1 MVVIRNGRFISRKK
15 TSSDEV
21 HQMRYKSN
29 GDNGYG
35 YELKYNRNR
44 IWPSFNVNCLEN
56 TLSFHWDTKDGLGG
70 IQGNKPIPDNSSSN
84 KIHEFDPNGGNGYM
98 NLIDRETSLWH
109 RPELQILVIGPNDAN
124 DIKIGSI
131 DSIKLPGNADSA
143 GTIEAS
149 TDFSNDDIDKVKKL
163 YKKEFKNYKVST
175 DNIVINKYRVK
186 PNQPDE
192 FYVYDEKTHDVKYTD
207 DYKYTPCYKST
218 EDFWTHFTV
227 NPNNSTNNRYGMIII
242 SKIYTKIGETI
253 NLLKLGNSIKLASWW
268 QKPNILYYCHAN
280 WVDVNGNA
288 ITNDNCEYNE
298 LNVGVYLHIELGI
311 SPDGGNTIF
320 WNDSHKNST
329 RYQAI
334 KNLSAS
340 VPDVLTTNAITVEIS
355 GTDRNRFLS
364 NYGVQIANG
373 KSADK
378 IIRILLYPKY
388 INNEDNNTNYPIEKY
403 YVGYTSD
410 DYNNSANPN
419 NKKHDSDI
427 VGINGKNWAQSGYMS
442 QSESNVDTPS
452 NAEFCDVST
461 TFRIKRM
468 RSTTPWNINLTV
480 KVNINKDTC
489 PGYMRQE
496 RYTTEKK
503 N

>member
-21 HQMRYKSN
+21 HQMRSS
-29 GDNGYG
+29 GSYG
-35 YELKYNRNR
+35 YELKYDKKR
-44 IWPSFNVNCLEN
+44 IWPSFNVNYLEN

-70 IQGNKPIPDNSSSN
+70 IQGNKPIPDNSSSD
-84 KIHEFDPNGGNGYM
+84 KIHEFDPNGGNGYV

-109 RPELQILVIGPNDAN
+109 RPELQILVIGPNDGN

-131 DSIKLPGNADSA
+131 DSIKLPGNIDSA

-149 TDFSNDDIDKVKKL
+149 TDFSDNDIDKVKKL
-163 YKKEFKNYKVST
+163 YAEEFKDVST
-175 DNIVINKYRVK
+175 DNIVINKYRIK

-192 FYVYDEKTHDVKYTD
+192 FYDGNGNYTD

-218 EDFWTHFTV
+218 EDFWTHFTI

-253 NLLKLGNSIKLASWW
+253 NLLELGNSVKLASWY

-280 WVDVNGNA
+280 WVDVDGNA

-298 LNVGVYLHIELGI
+298 LNAGVYLHIELGI

-329 RYQAI
+329 KYQAI

-373 KSADK
+373 NSADK
-378 IIRILLYPKY
+378 ILRILLYPKY
-388 INNEDNNTNYPIEKY
+388 VNNEDNNTNYEIEKY
-403 YVGYTSD
+403 YIGYTSD

-427 VGINGKNWAQSGYMS
+427 VGINGKNWAQSGYMA

-452 NAEFCDVST
+452 NTEFCDVST

-468 RSTTPWNINLTV
+468 RSTSPWNINLKV

-489 PGYMRQE
+489 PGYMTQE

>member
-21 HQMRYKSN
+21 HQMRSN
-29 GDNGYG
+29 GSYG
-35 YELKYNRNR
+35 YELKYDKKR
-44 IWPSFNVNCLEN
+44 IWPSFEVNCLEN

-70 IQGNKPIPDNSSSN
+70 IQGNKPIPDNSSSD

-131 DSIKLPGNADSA
+131 DSIKLPGNVDSE

-163 YKKEFKNYKVST
+163 YEKEFKNYKIST

-192 FYVYDEKTHDVKYTD
+192 FYDGNGNFIESIKP
-207 DYKYTPCYKST
+207 YTPHYKST

-280 WVDVNGNA
+280 WVDADGNA
-288 ITNDNCEYNE
+288 ITKDSCEYNE

-419 NKKHDSDI
+419 NKKNDSDI
-427 VGINGKNWAQSGYMS
+427 VGIDGKNWAQSGYMS
-442 QSESNVDTPS
+442 QSESNIDTPS

>member
-35 YELKYNRNR
+35 YELKYNKKR

-56 TLSFHWDTKDGLGG
+56 TLSFHWDTTDGLGG
-70 IQGNKPIPDNSSSN
+70 IQGNKPIPDNSSSD
-84 KIHEFDPNGGNGYM
+84 KIHEFDPNGGNGYV

-109 RPELQILVIGPNDAN
+109 RPELQILVIGPNDGN
-124 DIKIGSI
+124 DIQIGSI
-131 DSIKLPGNADSA
+131 ESIKLPGNVDSA
-143 GTIEAS
+143 GTIEVS
-149 TDFSNDDIDKVKKL
+149 TDFSDNDIDKVKKL
-163 YKKEFKNYKVST
+163 YAKEFENVSI
-175 DNIVINKYRVK
+175 DNIVINKYRIK

-192 FYVYDEKTHDVKYTD
+192 FYDGNGNYTD

-218 EDFWTHFTV
+218 EDFWTHFKV

-253 NLLKLGNSIKLASWW
+253 NLLELGNSVKLASWS

-280 WVDVNGNA
+280 WVNPNNVG
-288 ITNDNCEYNE
+288 ITNDSCEYNE

-320 WNDSHKNST
+320 WNDSHKDST
-329 RYQAI
+329 KYKAI

-340 VPDVLTTNAITVEIS
+340 VPDILTTNAITVEID
-355 GTDRNRFLS
+355 GTDKNRFLS
-364 NYGVQIANG
+364 NYGVQIYNG
-373 KSADK
+373 NSADK
-378 IIRILLYPKY
+378 IVRILLYPKY
-388 INNEDNNTNYPIEKY
+388 VNNEDNNTNYPIEKY
-403 YVGYTSD
+403 YIGYTSD
-410 DYNNSANPN
+410 DYNNSANLN

-427 VGINGKNWAQSGYMS
+427 VGINGENWAQSGYMS

-452 NAEFCDVST
+452 NIEFCDVST

-468 RSTTPWNINLTV
+468 RSTSPWNINLTV

-489 PGYMRQE
+489 PGYMTQE
-496 RYTTEKK
+496 RYTTEK

>member
-21 HQMRYKSN
+21 HQMRSS
-29 GDNGYG
+29 GSYG
-35 YELKYNRNR
+35 YELKYDKKR
-44 IWPSFNVNCLEN
+44 IWPSFNVNCIEN

-109 RPELQILVIGPNDAN
+109 RPELQILVIGPNDGN
-124 DIKIGSI
+124 DIEIGSI
-131 DSIKLPGNADSA
+131 DSIKLPGNVDSA
-143 GTIEAS
+143 GTIEES
-149 TDFSNDDIDKVKKL
+149 TDFSNDDVNKVKEL
-163 YKKEFKNYKVST
+163 YTEEFNVSA
-175 DNIVINKYRVK
+175 DDIVINKYRVK

-192 FYVYDEKTHDVKYTD
+192 FYDHDGNYTD

-227 NPNNSTNNRYGMIII
+227 NPNNSTSNRYGMIII
-242 SKIYTKIGETI
+242 SKIYTRIGETV
-253 NLLKLGNSIKLASWW
+253 NLLELGKFVKLASWY

-280 WVDVNGNA
+280 WVDADGNA
-288 ITNDNCEYNE
+288 ITNDSCEYNE
-298 LNVGVYLHIELGI
+298 LNAGVYLHIELGI

-355 GTDRNRFLS
+355 GTDRNRFLP
-364 NYGVQIANG
+364 NYGIQIANG
-373 KSADK
+373 KSPDK
-378 IIRILLYPKY
+378 ILRILLYPKY
-388 INNEDNNTNYPIEKY
+388 VNNEDNNTNYPIENY

-468 RSTTPWNINLTV
+468 RSTSPWNINLKV

-489 PGYMRQE
+489 PGYMTQE

>member
-1 MVVIRNGRFISRKK
+1 MVVIRNGKFISRKK

-29 GDNGYG
+29 GDDGYG
-35 YELKYNRNR
+35 YELKYNKKR

-70 IQGNKPIPDNSSSN
+70 IQGNKPIPDNSSSD
-84 KIHEFDPNGGNGYM
+84 KIHEFDPNGGNGYV

-109 RPELQILVIGPNDAN
+109 RPELQILVIGPNDGN
-124 DIKIGSI
+124 DIQIGSI
-131 DSIKLPGNADSA
+131 ESIKLPWNVDSA
-143 GTIEAS
+143 GTIESS
-149 TDFSNDDIDKVKKL
+149 TDFSNDDITKVKEL
-163 YKKEFKNYKVST
+163 YKKEFNIST
-175 DNIVINKYRVK
+175 DNIVINKYKIK
-186 PNQPDE
+186 PKQPDE
-192 FYVYDEKTHDVKYTD
+192 FYDGNGNYTN
-207 DYKYTPCYKST
+207 DYKYTPCYKSN
-218 EDFWTHFTV
+218 EDFWTHFKV

-253 NLLKLGNSIKLASWW
+253 NLLELGKSVKLASWY

-320 WNDSHKNST
+320 WNDSHKDST
-329 RYQAI
+329 KYQAI

-340 VPDVLTTNAITVEIS
+340 VPDVLTTNAITVEID
-355 GTDRNRFLS
+355 GTDKNRFLS

-373 KSADK
+373 NSADK
-378 IIRILLYPKY
+378 ILRILLYPKY
-388 INNEDNNTNYPIEKY
+388 VNNEDNNTNYGIEKY
-403 YVGYTSD
+403 YIGYTSD
-410 DYNNSANPN
+410 DYNNSTNPN

-427 VGINGKNWAQSGYMS
+427 VGINGENWAQSGYMS

-452 NAEFCDVST
+452 NTEFCDVST

-468 RSTTPWNINLTV
+468 RSTSPWNIKLKV

-489 PGYMRQE
+489 PGYMTQE
-496 RYTTEKK
+496 RYTTEK

>member
-21 HQMRYKSN
+21 HQMRSS
-29 GDNGYG
+29 GSYG
-35 YELKYNRNR
+35 YELKYDKKR
-44 IWPSFNVNCLEN
+44 IWPSFNVNCIEN

-109 RPELQILVIGPNDAN
+109 RPELQILVIGPNDGN
-124 DIKIGSI
+124 DIEIGSI
-131 DSIKLPGNADSA
+131 DSIKLPGNVDSA
-143 GTIEAS
+143 GTIEES
-149 TDFSNDDIDKVKKL
+149 TDFSNDDVNKVKEL
-163 YKKEFKNYKVST
+163 YTEEFNVSA
-175 DNIVINKYRVK
+175 DDIVINKYRVK

-192 FYVYDEKTHDVKYTD
+192 FYDHDGNYID

-242 SKIYTKIGETI
+242 SKIYTMIGETV
-253 NLLKLGNSIKLASWW
+253 NLLELGKFVKLASWY

-280 WVDVNGNA
+280 WVDADGNA
-288 ITNDNCEYNE
+288 ITSDSCEYNE
-298 LNVGVYLHIELGI
+298 LNAGVYLHIELGI

-340 VPDVLTTNAITVEIS
+340 VPDVLTTNAITVEID
-355 GTDRNRFLS
+355 GTDKDRFLS
-364 NYGVQIANG
+364 NYGVQVIDG
-373 KSADK
+373 KSPDK
-378 IIRILLYPKY
+378 ILRILLYPKY
-388 INNEDNNTNYPIEKY
+388 MNNEDNNGNYSKETY
-403 YVGYTSD
+403 YIGDTSD
-410 DYNNSANPN
+410 DYNNSANSS
-419 NKKHDSDI
+419 NKEHDSDI
-427 VGINGKNWAQSGYMS
+427 VGIDGKNWAQAGYMS
-442 QSESNVDTPS
+442 QSESNVDAPS
-452 NAEFCDVST
+452 DDPFNDVST
-461 TFRIKRM
+461 TFRIKKKV
-468 RSTTPWNINLTV
+468 STSPWEINLKV
-480 KVNINKDTC
+480 EVNINKETC
-489 PGYMRQE
+489 PGYMTQE
-496 RYTTEKK
+496 KYTTVE

>member
-21 HQMRYKSN
+21 HQMRSS
-29 GDNGYG
+29 GSYG
-35 YELKYNRNR
+35 YELKYDKKR
-44 IWPSFNVNCLEN
+44 IWPSFNVNCIEN
-56 TLSFHWDTKDGLGG
+56 TLSFHWDTKDSLGG
-70 IQGNKPIPDNSSSN
+70 IQGNKPIPDNSSSD

-109 RPELQILVIGPNDAN
+109 RPELQILVIGPNDGN
-124 DIKIGSI
+124 DIEIGSI
-131 DSIKLPGNADSA
+131 DSIKLPGNVDSA
-143 GTIEAS
+143 GTIEES
-149 TDFSNDDIDKVKKL
+149 TDFSNDDVNKVKEL
-163 YKKEFKNYKVST
+163 YTEEFNVSA
-175 DNIVINKYRVK
+175 DDIVINKYRVK

-192 FYVYDEKTHDVKYTD
+192 FYDHDGNYTD

-242 SKIYTKIGETI
+242 SKIYTMIGETV
-253 NLLKLGNSIKLASWW
+253 NLLELGKFVKLASWY

-280 WVDVNGNA
+280 WVDADGNA
-288 ITNDNCEYNE
+288 INNDNCEYNE
-298 LNVGVYLHIELGI
+298 LNVGIYLHIELGI

-340 VPDVLTTNAITVEIS
+340 VPDILTTNAITVEID
-355 GTDRNRFLS
+355 GTDKDRFLS
-364 NYGVQIANG
+364 NYGVQVIDG
-373 KSADK
+373 KSPDK

-388 INNEDNNTNYPIEKY
+388 VNNEDNNGNYSKETY
-403 YVGYTSD
+403 YIGDTSD
-410 DYNNSANPN
+410 DYNNSANSS
-419 NKKHDSDI
+419 NKEHDSDI
-427 VGINGKNWAQSGYMS
+427 VGIDGKNWAQAGYMA
-442 QSESNVDTPS
+442 QSENINTPS
-452 NAEFCDVST
+452 DDPFNDVST
-461 TFRIKRM
+461 TFRIKKKV
-468 RSTTPWNINLTV
+468 STSPWEINLKV
-480 KVNINKDTC
+480 EVNINKETC
-489 PGYMRQE
+489 PGYMTQE
-496 RYTTEKK
+496 KYTTVE

>member
-21 HQMRYKSN
+21 HQMRSS
-29 GDNGYG
+29 GSYG
-35 YELKYNRNR
+35 YELKYDKKR
-44 IWPSFNVNCLEN
+44 IWPSFNVNCIEN

-109 RPELQILVIGPNDAN
+109 RPELQILVIGPNDGN
-124 DIKIGSI
+124 DIEIGSI
-131 DSIKLPGNADSA
+131 DSIKLPGNVDSA
-143 GTIEAS
+143 GTIEES
-149 TDFSNDDIDKVKKL
+149 TDFSNDDVNKVKEL
-163 YKKEFKNYKVST
+163 YTEEFNVSA
-175 DNIVINKYRVK
+175 DDIVINKYRVK

-192 FYVYDEKTHDVKYTD
+192 FYDHDGNYTD

-227 NPNNSTNNRYGMIII
+227 NPNNSTSNRYGMIII
-242 SKIYTKIGETI
+242 SKIYTRIGETV
-253 NLLKLGNSIKLASWW
+253 NLLELGKFVKLASWY

-280 WVDVNGNA
+280 WVDADGNA
-288 ITNDNCEYNE
+288 ITNDSCEYNE
-298 LNVGVYLHIELGI
+298 LNAGVYLHIELGI

-340 VPDVLTTNAITVEIS
+340 VPDVLTTNAITVEID
-355 GTDRNRFLS
+355 GTDKDRFLS
-364 NYGVQIANG
+364 NYGVQVIDG
-373 KSADK
+373 KSPDK

-388 INNEDNNTNYPIEKY
+388 VNNEDNNGNYSKETY
-403 YVGYTSD
+403 YIGDTSD
-410 DYNNSANPN
+410 DYNNSANSS
-419 NKKHDSDI
+419 NKEHDSDI
-427 VGINGKNWAQSGYMS
+427 VGIDGKNWAQAGYMS
-442 QSESNVDTPS
+442 QSESNVDAPS
-452 NAEFCDVST
+452 DDPFNDVST
-461 TFRIKRM
+461 TFRIKKNV
-468 RSTTPWNINLTV
+468 STSPWEINLKV
-480 KVNINKDTC
+480 EVNINKETC
-489 PGYMRQE
+489 PGYMTQE
-496 RYTTEKK
+496 KYTTVE

>member
-21 HQMRYKSN
+21 HQMRSN
-29 GDNGYG
+29 GSYG
-35 YELKYNRNR
+35 YELKYDKKR

-109 RPELQILVIGPNDAN
+109 RPELQILVIGPNDGN
-124 DIKIGSI
+124 DIEIGSI
-131 DSIKLPGNADSA
+131 DSIKLPGNVDSA
-143 GTIEAS
+143 GTIEES
-149 TDFSNDDIDKVKKL
+149 TDFSNDDVNKVKEL
-163 YKKEFKNYKVST
+163 YTEEFNVSA
-175 DNIVINKYRVK
+175 DDIVINKYRVK

-192 FYVYDEKTHDVKYTD
+192 FYDHDGNYTD

-242 SKIYTKIGETI
+242 SKIYTKIGETV
-253 NLLKLGNSIKLASWW
+253 NLLELGKFVKLASWY

-280 WVDVNGNA
+280 WVDTDGNA

-340 VPDVLTTNAITVEIS
+340 VPDVLTTSAITLKIE
-355 GTDRNRFLS
+355 GTDSNRFLS
-364 NYGVQIANG
+364 NYGVQVIDG
-373 KSADK
+373 KSPDK

-388 INNEDNNTNYPIEKY
+388 VNNEDNNGNYSKETY
-403 YVGYTSD
+403 YIGDTSD
-410 DYNNSANPN
+410 DYNNSANSS
-419 NKKHDSDI
+419 NKEHDSDI
-427 VGINGKNWAQSGYMS
+427 VGIDGKNWAQAGYMA
-442 QSESNVDTPS
+442 QSENINTPS
-452 NAEFCDVST
+452 DDPFNDVST
-461 TFRIKRM
+461 TFRIKKKV
-468 RSTTPWNINLTV
+468 STSPWKINLKV
-480 KVNINKDTC
+480 EVNINKETC
-489 PGYMRQE
+489 PGYMTQE
-496 RYTTEKK
+496 KYTTVE

>member
-21 HQMRYKSN
+21 HQMRSS
-29 GDNGYG
+29 GSYG
-35 YELKYNRNR
+35 YELKYDKKR
-44 IWPSFNVNCLEN
+44 IWPSFNVNCIEN

-109 RPELQILVIGPNDAN
+109 RPELQILVIGPNDGN
-124 DIKIGSI
+124 DIEIGSI
-131 DSIKLPGNADSA
+131 DSIKLPGNVDSA
-143 GTIEAS
+143 GTIEES
-149 TDFSNDDIDKVKKL
+149 TDFSNDDVNKVKEL
-163 YKKEFKNYKVST
+163 YTEEFNVSA
-175 DNIVINKYRVK
+175 DDIVINKYRVK

-192 FYVYDEKTHDVKYTD
+192 FYDHDGNYTD

-242 SKIYTKIGETI
+242 SKIYTKIGETV
-253 NLLKLGNSIKLASWW
+253 NLLELGKFVKLASWY

-280 WVDVNGNA
+280 WVDADGNA
-288 ITNDNCEYNE
+288 ITNDSCEYNE
-298 LNVGVYLHIELGI
+298 LNAGVYLHIELGI

-340 VPDVLTTNAITVEIS
+340 VPDVLTTNAITVKID
-355 GTDRNRFLS
+355 GTDKDRFLS
-364 NYGVQIANG
+364 NYGVKVIDG
-373 KSADK
+373 KSPHK

-388 INNEDNNTNYPIEKY
+388 VNNEDNNGNYSKETY
-403 YVGYTSD
+403 YIGDTSD
-410 DYNNSANPN
+410 DYNNSANSS
-419 NKKHDSDI
+419 NKEHDSDI
-427 VGINGKNWAQSGYMS
+427 VGIDGKNWAQAGYMS
-442 QSESNVDTPS
+442 QSESNVDAPS
-452 NAEFCDVST
+452 DDPFNDVST
-461 TFRIKRM
+461 TFRIKKKV
-468 RSTTPWNINLTV
+468 STSPWEINLKV
-480 KVNINKDTC
+480 EVNINKETC
-489 PGYMRQE
+489 PGYMTQE
-496 RYTTEKK
+496 KYTTVE

>member
-21 HQMRYKSN
+21 HQMRSS
-29 GDNGYG
+29 GSYG
-35 YELKYNRNR
+35 YELKYDKKR
-44 IWPSFNVNCLEN
+44 IWPSFNVNCIEN

-109 RPELQILVIGPNDAN
+109 RPELQILVIGPNDGN
-124 DIKIGSI
+124 DIEIGSI
-131 DSIKLPGNADSA
+131 DSIKLPGNVDSA
-143 GTIEAS
+143 GTIEES
-149 TDFSNDDIDKVKKL
+149 TDFSNDDVNKVKEL
-163 YKKEFKNYKVST
+163 YAEEFNVSA
-175 DNIVINKYRVK
+175 DDIVINKYRVK

-192 FYVYDEKTHDVKYTD
+192 FYDHDGNYTD

-242 SKIYTKIGETI
+242 SKIYTIIGETV
-253 NLLKLGNSIKLASWW
+253 NLLELGKFVKLASWY

-280 WVDVNGNA
+280 WVDTDGNA
-288 ITNDNCEYNE
+288 ITSDSCEYNE
-298 LNVGVYLHIELGI
+298 LNAGVYIHIELGI

-340 VPDVLTTNAITVEIS
+340 VPDVLTTNAITVEID
-355 GTDRNRFLS
+355 GTDKDRFLS
-364 NYGVQIANG
+364 NYGVQVIDG
-373 KSADK
+373 KSPDK
-378 IIRILLYPKY
+378 ILRILLYPKY
-388 INNEDNNTNYPIEKY
+388 MNNEDNNGNYSKETY
-403 YVGYTSD
+403 YIGDTSD
-410 DYNNSANPN
+410 DYNNSANSS
-419 NKKHDSDI
+419 NKEHDSDI
-427 VGINGKNWAQSGYMS
+427 VGIDGKNWAQAGYMA
-442 QSESNVDTPS
+442 QSENINTPS
-452 NAEFCDVST
+452 DDPFNDVST
-461 TFRIKRM
+461 TFRIKKKV
-468 RSTTPWNINLTV
+468 STSPWEINIKV
-480 KVNINKDTC
+480 EVNINKETC
-489 PGYMRQE
+489 PGYMTQE
-496 RYTTEKK
+496 KYTTVE

>member
-21 HQMRYKSN
+21 HQMRSS
-29 GDNGYG
+29 GSYG
-35 YELKYNRNR
+35 YELKYDKKR
-44 IWPSFNVNCLEN
+44 IWPSFNVNCIEN

-109 RPELQILVIGPNDAN
+109 RPELQILVIGPNDGN
-124 DIKIGSI
+124 DIEIGSI
-131 DSIKLPGNADSA
+131 DSIKLPGNVDSA
-143 GTIEAS
+143 GTIEES
-149 TDFSNDDIDKVKKL
+149 TDFSNDDVNKVKEL
-163 YKKEFKNYKVST
+163 YAEEFNVSA
-175 DNIVINKYRVK
+175 DDIVINKYRVK

-192 FYVYDEKTHDVKYTD
+192 FYDHDGNYTD

-242 SKIYTKIGETI
+242 SKIYTKIGETV
-253 NLLKLGNSIKLASWW
+253 NLLELGKFVKLASWY

-280 WVDVNGNA
+280 WVDADGNA

-340 VPDVLTTNAITVEIS
+340 VPDVLTTNAITVEIE
-355 GTDRNRFLS
+355 GTDSNRFLS
-364 NYGVQIANG
+364 NYGVQVIDG
-373 KSADK
+373 KSPDK

-388 INNEDNNTNYPIEKY
+388 VNNEDNNGNYSKETY
-403 YVGYTSD
+403 YIGDTSD
-410 DYNNSANPN
+410 DYNNSANSS
-419 NKKHDSDI
+419 NKEHDSDI
-427 VGINGKNWAQSGYMS
+427 VGIDGKNWAQAGYMA
-442 QSESNVDTPS
+442 QSENINTPS
-452 NAEFCDVST
+452 DDPFNDVST
-461 TFRIKRM
+461 TFRIKKKV
-468 RSTTPWNINLTV
+468 STSPWEINLKV
-480 KVNINKDTC
+480 EVNINKETC
-489 PGYMRQE
+489 PGYMTQE
-496 RYTTEKK
+496 KYTTVE

>member
-21 HQMRYKSN
+21 HQMRSN

-70 IQGNKPIPDNSSSN
+70 IQGNKPIPDNSSSD

-163 YKKEFKNYKVST
+163 YEKEFKNYKVST
-175 DNIVINKYRVK
+175 DNIVINKYRVR

-192 FYVYDEKTHDVKYTD
+192 FYDGNGNYTD

-253 NLLKLGNSIKLASWW
+253 NLLELGNSIKLASWW

-388 INNEDNNTNYPIEKY
+388 INNEDNNTNYPIEEY

-442 QSESNVDTPS
+442 QSESNIDTPS

>member
-1 MVVIRNGRFISRKK
+1 MVVIRNGRFIYRKK

-21 HQMRYKSN
+21 HQMRSN
-29 GDNGYG
+29 GSYG

-70 IQGNKPIPDNSSSN
+70 IQGNKPIPDNSSSD
-84 KIHEFDPNGGNGYM
+84 KIHEFDPNGGNGYI

-109 RPELQILVIGPNDAN
+109 RPELQILVIGPNDGN

-131 DSIKLPGNADSA
+131 DSIKLPGNVYSA

-163 YKKEFKNYKVST
+163 YEKEFNVSA

-186 PNQPDE
+186 PIQPDE
-192 FYVYDEKTHDVKYTD
+192 VYDSNDN
-207 DYKYTPCYKST
+207 DYKYTPRYKST

-253 NLLKLGNSIKLASWW
+253 NLLELGNSIKLASWW

-329 RYQAI
+329 KYQAI

-340 VPDVLTTNAITVEIS
+340 VPDVLTTNAITVEIG

-364 NYGVQIANG
+364 NYGVQIANRN
-373 KSADK
+373 SADK
-378 IIRILLYPKY
+378 ILRILLYPKY
-388 INNEDNNTNYPIEKY
+388 VNNEDNNTNYPIENY

-452 NAEFCDVST
+452 NTEFHDVST

-468 RSTTPWNINLTV
+468 RSTSPWNINLKV

-489 PGYMRQE
+489 PGYMTQE
-496 RYTTEKK
+496 RYTTEK
-503 N
+503 

>member
-21 HQMRYKSN
+21 HQMRSN
-29 GDNGYG
+29 GSYG
-35 YELKYNRNR
+35 YELKYDKKR

-70 IQGNKPIPDNSSSN
+70 IQGNKPIPDNSSSD
-84 KIHEFDPNGGNGYM
+84 KIHEFDPNGGNGYI

-109 RPELQILVIGPNDAN
+109 RPELQILVIGPNDIN

-131 DSIKLPGNADSA
+131 DSIKLPGNVDSA

-149 TDFSNDDIDKVKKL
+149 TDFSNDDVNKVKEL
-163 YKKEFKNYKVST
+163 YTEEFNVSAN
-175 DNIVINKYRVK
+175 DIVINKYRVK

-192 FYVYDEKTHDVKYTD
+192 FYDHDGNYTD

-227 NPNNSTNNRYGMIII
+227 NPNNSTSNRYGMIII
-242 SKIYTKIGETI
+242 SKIYTKIGETV
-253 NLLKLGNSIKLASWW
+253 NLLELGKFVKLASWY

-280 WVDVNGNA
+280 WVDADGNA
-288 ITNDNCEYNE
+288 ITNDSCEYNE

-340 VPDVLTTNAITVEIS
+340 VPDVLTTNAITVEID
-355 GTDRNRFLS
+355 GTDKDRFLS
-364 NYGVQIANG
+364 NYGVQVIDE
-373 KSADK
+373 KSPDK

-388 INNEDNNTNYPIEKY
+388 VNNEDNNGNYSKETY
-403 YVGYTSD
+403 YIGDTSD
-410 DYNNSANPN
+410 DYNNSANSS
-419 NKKHDSDI
+419 NKEHDSDI
-427 VGINGKNWAQSGYMS
+427 VGIDGKNWAQAGYMS
-442 QSESNVDTPS
+442 QSESNVDAPS
-452 NAEFCDVST
+452 DDPFNDVST
-461 TFRIKRM
+461 TFRIKKKV
-468 RSTTPWNINLTV
+468 STSPWEINLKV
-480 KVNINKDTC
+480 EVNINKETC
-489 PGYMRQE
+489 PGYMTQE
-496 RYTTEKK
+496 KYTTVE

>member
-21 HQMRYKSN
+21 HQMRSS
-29 GDNGYG
+29 GSYG
-35 YELKYNRNR
+35 YELKYDKKR
-44 IWPSFNVNCLEN
+44 IWPSFNVNCIEN

-109 RPELQILVIGPNDAN
+109 RPELQILVIGPNDGN
-124 DIKIGSI
+124 DIEIGSI
-131 DSIKLPGNADSA
+131 DSIKLPGNVDSA
-143 GTIEAS
+143 GTIEES
-149 TDFSNDDIDKVKKL
+149 TDFSNDDVNKVKEL
-163 YKKEFKNYKVST
+163 YTEEFNVSA
-175 DNIVINKYRVK
+175 DDIVINKYRVK

-192 FYVYDEKTHDVKYTD
+192 FYDHDGNYTD

-227 NPNNSTNNRYGMIII
+227 NPNNSTSNRYGMIII
-242 SKIYTKIGETI
+242 SKIYTKIGETV
-253 NLLKLGNSIKLASWW
+253 NLLELGKFVKLASWY

-280 WVDVNGNA
+280 WVDADGNA
-288 ITNDNCEYNE
+288 ITNDSCEYNE
-298 LNVGVYLHIELGI
+298 LNAGVYLHIELGI

-340 VPDVLTTNAITVEIS
+340 VPDVLTTNAITVEID
-355 GTDRNRFLS
+355 GTDKDRFLS
-364 NYGVQIANG
+364 NYGVQVIDE
-373 KSADK
+373 KSPDK

-388 INNEDNNTNYPIEKY
+388 VNNEDNNGNYSKETY
-403 YVGYTSD
+403 YIGDTSD
-410 DYNNSANPN
+410 DYNNSANSS
-419 NKKHDSDI
+419 NKEHDSDI
-427 VGINGKNWAQSGYMS
+427 VGIDGKNWAQAGYMS
-442 QSESNVDTPS
+442 QSESNVDAPS
-452 NAEFCDVST
+452 DDPFNDVST
-461 TFRIKRM
+461 TFRIKKKV
-468 RSTTPWNINLTV
+468 STSPWEINLKV
-480 KVNINKDTC
+480 EVNINKETC
-489 PGYMRQE
+489 PGYMTQE
-496 RYTTEKK
+496 KYTTVE

>member
-15 TSSDEV
+15 TLSDEV
-21 HQMRYKSN
+21 HQMRSN

-56 TLSFHWDTKDGLGG
+56 TLSFHWDTTDGLGG
-70 IQGNKPIPDNSSSN
+70 IQGNKPIPDNSSSD
-84 KIHEFDPNGGNGYM
+84 KIHEFDPNGGNGYV

-109 RPELQILVIGPNDAN
+109 RPEFQILVIGPNDGN
-124 DIKIGSI
+124 DIQIGSI
-131 DSIKLPGNADSA
+131 ESIKLPGNVDSA
-143 GTIEAS
+143 GTIEVS
-149 TDFSNDDIDKVKKL
+149 TDFSDNDIDKVKKL
-163 YKKEFKNYKVST
+163 YAEEFENVST

-192 FYVYDEKTHDVKYTD
+192 FYDGNGNYTD

-253 NLLKLGNSIKLASWW
+253 NLLKLGNSVKLASWW

>member
-21 HQMRYKSN
+21 HQMRSS
-29 GDNGYG
+29 GSYG
-35 YELKYNRNR
+35 YELKYDKKR
-44 IWPSFNVNCLEN
+44 IWPSFNVNCIEN

-109 RPELQILVIGPNDAN
+109 RPELQILVIGPNDGN
-124 DIKIGSI
+124 DIEIGSI
-131 DSIKLPGNADSA
+131 DSIKLPGNVDSA
-143 GTIEAS
+143 GTIEES
-149 TDFSNDDIDKVKKL
+149 TDFSNDDVNKVKEL
-163 YKKEFKNYKVST
+163 YTEEFNVSA
-175 DNIVINKYRVK
+175 DDIVINKYRVK

-192 FYVYDEKTHDVKYTD
+192 FYDHDGNYTD

-227 NPNNSTNNRYGMIII
+227 NPNNSTSNRYGMIII
-242 SKIYTKIGETI
+242 SKIYTKIGETV
-253 NLLKLGNSIKLASWW
+253 NLLELGKFVKLASWF

-280 WVDVNGNA
+280 WVDADGNA
-288 ITNDNCEYNE
+288 ITNDSCEYNE
-298 LNVGVYLHIELGI
+298 LNAGVYLHIELGI

-340 VPDVLTTNAITVEIS
+340 VPDVLTTNAITVEID
-355 GTDRNRFLS
+355 GTDKDRFLS
-364 NYGVQIANG
+364 NYGVQVIDE
-373 KSADK
+373 KSPDK

-388 INNEDNNTNYPIEKY
+388 MNNEDNNGNYSKETY
-403 YVGYTSD
+403 YIGDTSD
-410 DYNNSANPN
+410 DYNNSANSS
-419 NKKHDSDI
+419 NKEHDSDI
-427 VGINGKNWAQSGYMS
+427 VGIDGKNWAQAGYMS
-442 QSESNVDTPS
+442 QSESNVDAPS
-452 NAEFCDVST
+452 DDPFNDVST
-461 TFRIKRM
+461 TFRIKKKV
-468 RSTTPWNINLTV
+468 STSPWEINLKV
-480 KVNINKDTC
+480 EVNINKETC
-489 PGYMRQE
+489 PGYMTQE
-496 RYTTEKK
+496 KYTTVE

>member
-21 HQMRYKSN
+21 HQMRSS
-29 GDNGYG
+29 GSYG
-35 YELKYNRNR
+35 YELKYDKKR
-44 IWPSFNVNCLEN
+44 IWPSFNVNCIEN

-109 RPELQILVIGPNDAN
+109 RPELQILVIGPNDGN
-124 DIKIGSI
+124 DIEIGSI
-131 DSIKLPGNADSA
+131 DSIKLPGNVDSA
-143 GTIEAS
+143 GTIEES
-149 TDFSNDDIDKVKKL
+149 TDFSNDDVNKVKEL
-163 YKKEFKNYKVST
+163 YTEEFNVSA
-175 DNIVINKYRVK
+175 DDIVINKYRVK

-192 FYVYDEKTHDVKYTD
+192 FYDHDGNYTD

-227 NPNNSTNNRYGMIII
+227 NPNNSTSNRYGMIII
-242 SKIYTKIGETI
+242 SKIYTRIGETV
-253 NLLKLGNSIKLASWW
+253 NLLELGKFVKLASWY

-280 WVDVNGNA
+280 WVDADGNA

-298 LNVGVYLHIELGI
+298 LNAGVYLHIELGI

-340 VPDVLTTNAITVEIS
+340 VPDVLTTNAITVEID
-355 GTDRNRFLS
+355 GTDKDRFLS
-364 NYGVQIANG
+364 NYGVQVIDE
-373 KSADK
+373 KSPDK

-388 INNEDNNTNYPIEKY
+388 MNNEDNNGNYSKETY
-403 YVGYTSD
+403 YIGDTSD
-410 DYNNSANPN
+410 DYNNSANSS
-419 NKKHDSDI
+419 NKEHDSDI
-427 VGINGKNWAQSGYMS
+427 VGIDGKNWAQAGYMS
-442 QSESNVDTPS
+442 QSESNVDAPS
-452 NAEFCDVST
+452 DDPFNDVST
-461 TFRIKRM
+461 TFRIKKKV
-468 RSTTPWNINLTV
+468 STSPWEINLKV
-480 KVNINKDTC
+480 EVNINKETC
-489 PGYMRQE
+489 PGYMTQE
-496 RYTTEKK
+496 KYTTVE

>member
-70 IQGNKPIPDNSSSN
+70 IQGNKPIPDNSSSD

-163 YKKEFKNYKVST
+163 YEKEFKNYKVST

-192 FYVYDEKTHDVKYTD
+192 FYEYDEKYHKVKYTD

-373 KSADK
+373 NSADK

>member
-35 YELKYNRNR
+35 YELKYNRKR

-70 IQGNKPIPDNSSSN
+70 IQGNKPIPDNSSSD

-163 YKKEFKNYKVST
+163 YEKEFKNYKVST
-175 DNIVINKYRVK
+175 DNIVINKYRII
-186 PNQPDE
+186 PIQPDE
-192 FYVYDEKTHDVKYTD
+192 FYDGNGNYTD

-218 EDFWTHFTV
+218 EDFWAHFTV

-253 NLLKLGNSIKLASWW
+253 NLLELGNSIKLASWW

-355 GTDRNRFLS
+355 GKDRNRFLS

-452 NAEFCDVST
+452 NTEFCDVST

>member
-21 HQMRYKSN
+21 HQMRSS
-29 GDNGYG
+29 GSYG
-35 YELKYNRNR
+35 YELKYDKKR
-44 IWPSFNVNCLEN
+44 IWPSFNVNCIEN

-109 RPELQILVIGPNDAN
+109 RPELQILVIGPNDGN
-124 DIKIGSI
+124 DIEIGSI
-131 DSIKLPGNADSA
+131 DSIKLPGNVDSA
-143 GTIEAS
+143 GTIEES
-149 TDFSNDDIDKVKKL
+149 TDFSNDDVNKVKEL
-163 YKKEFKNYKVST
+163 YAEEFNVSA
-175 DNIVINKYRVK
+175 DDIVINKYRVK

-192 FYVYDEKTHDVKYTD
+192 FYDHDGNYTD

-227 NPNNSTNNRYGMIII
+227 NPNNSTSNRYGMIII
-242 SKIYTKIGETI
+242 SKIYTKIGETV
-253 NLLKLGNSIKLASWW
+253 NLLELGKFVKLASWY

-280 WVDVNGNA
+280 WVDADGNA
-288 ITNDNCEYNE
+288 ITNDSCEYNE
-298 LNVGVYLHIELGI
+298 LNAGVYLHIELGI

-340 VPDVLTTNAITVEIS
+340 VPDVLTTNAITVEID
-355 GTDRNRFLS
+355 GTDKDRFLS
-364 NYGVQIANG
+364 NYGVQVIDE
-373 KSADK
+373 KSPDK

-388 INNEDNNTNYPIEKY
+388 VNNEDNNGNYSKETY
-403 YVGYTSD
+403 YIGDTSD
-410 DYNNSANPN
+410 DYNNSANSS
-419 NKKHDSDI
+419 NKEHDSDI
-427 VGINGKNWAQSGYMS
+427 VGIDGKNWAQAGYMS
-442 QSESNVDTPS
+442 QSESNVDAPS
-452 NAEFCDVST
+452 DDPFNDVST
-461 TFRIKRM
+461 TFRIKKKV
-468 RSTTPWNINLTV
+468 STSPWEINLKV
-480 KVNINKDTC
+480 EVNINKETC
-489 PGYMRQE
+489 PGYMTQE
-496 RYTTEKK
+496 KYTTVE

>member
-21 HQMRYKSN
+21 HQMRSS
-29 GDNGYG
+29 GSYG
-35 YELKYNRNR
+35 YELKYDKKR
-44 IWPSFNVNCLEN
+44 IWPSFNVNCIEN

-70 IQGNKPIPDNSSSN
+70 IQGNKPIPDNSSSD
-84 KIHEFDPNGGNGYM
+84 KIHEFDPNGGNGYI

-109 RPELQILVIGPNDAN
+109 RPELQILVIGPNDGN
-124 DIKIGSI
+124 DIEIGSI
-131 DSIKLPGNADSA
+131 DSIKLPGNVDSA
-143 GTIEAS
+143 GTIEES
-149 TDFSNDDIDKVKKL
+149 TDFSNDDVNKVKEL
-163 YKKEFKNYKVST
+163 YTEEFNVSA
-175 DNIVINKYRVK
+175 DDIVINKYRVK

-192 FYVYDEKTHDVKYTD
+192 FYDHDGNYTD

-242 SKIYTKIGETI
+242 SKIYTMIGETV
-253 NLLKLGNSIKLASWW
+253 NLLELGKFVKLASWY

-280 WVDVNGNA
+280 WVDADGNA
-288 ITNDNCEYNE
+288 INNDNCEYNE

-340 VPDVLTTNAITVEIS
+340 VPDILTTNAITVEID
-355 GTDRNRFLS
+355 GTDKDRFLS
-364 NYGVQIANG
+364 NYGVQVIDG
-373 KSADK
+373 KSPDK

-388 INNEDNNTNYPIEKY
+388 VNNEDNNGNYSKETY
-403 YVGYTSD
+403 YIGDTSD
-410 DYNNSANPN
+410 DYNNSANSS
-419 NKKHDSDI
+419 NKEHDSDI
-427 VGINGKNWAQSGYMS
+427 VGIDGKNWAQAGYMA
-442 QSESNVDTPS
+442 QSENINTPS
-452 NAEFCDVST
+452 DDPFNDVST
-461 TFRIKRM
+461 TFRIKKKV
-468 RSTTPWNINLTV
+468 STSPWEINLKV
-480 KVNINKDTC
+480 EVNINKETC
-489 PGYMRQE
+489 PGYMTQE
-496 RYTTEKK
+496 KYTTVE

>member
-21 HQMRYKSN
+21 HQMRSN

-70 IQGNKPIPDNSSSN
+70 IQGNKLIPDNSSSD

-149 TDFSNDDIDKVKKL
+149 TDFSNDDVNKVKEL
-163 YKKEFKNYKVST
+163 YAKEFKNYKVSI

-192 FYVYDEKTHDVKYTD
+192 FYDGNGNYTD

-253 NLLKLGNSIKLASWW
+253 NLLELGNSIKLASWW
-268 QKPNILYYCHAN
+268 QKPNILYYCHTN
-280 WVDVNGNA
+280 WVDADGNA
-288 ITNDNCEYNE
+288 ITKDSCEYNE

-452 NAEFCDVST
+452 NTEFCDVST

>member
-1 MVVIRNGRFISRKK
+1 MVVIRNGRFISKKK

-29 GDNGYG
+29 GDDGYG
-35 YELKYNRNR
+35 YELKYNKKR

-70 IQGNKPIPDNSSSN
+70 IQGNKPIPDNSSSD
-84 KIHEFDPNGGNGYM
+84 KIHEFDPNGGNGYI

-109 RPELQILVIGPNDAN
+109 RPELQILVIGPNDGN

-131 DSIKLPGNADSA
+131 DSIKLPGNIDSA

-149 TDFSNDDIDKVKKL
+149 TDFSDNDIDKVKKL
-163 YKKEFKNYKVST
+163 YAEEFKDVST
-175 DNIVINKYRVK
+175 DNIVINKYRIK

-192 FYVYDEKTHDVKYTD
+192 FYDGNGNYTD

-218 EDFWTHFTV
+218 EDFWTHFTI

-253 NLLKLGNSIKLASWW
+253 NLLELGNSVKLASWY

-280 WVDVNGNA
+280 WVDVDGNA

-298 LNVGVYLHIELGI
+298 LNAGVYLHIELGI

-320 WNDSHKNST
+320 WNDSHKNSAK
-329 RYQAI
+329 YQAI

-373 KSADK
+373 NSADK
-378 IIRILLYPKY
+378 ILRILLYPKY
-388 INNEDNNTNYPIEKY
+388 VNNEDNNTNYEIEKY
-403 YVGYTSD
+403 YIGYTSD

-427 VGINGKNWAQSGYMS
+427 VGINGKNWAQSGYMA

-452 NAEFCDVST
+452 NTEFCDVST

-468 RSTTPWNINLTV
+468 RSTSPWNINLKV

-489 PGYMRQE
+489 PGYMTQE

>member
-21 HQMRYKSN
+21 HQMRSS
-29 GDNGYG
+29 GSYG
-35 YELKYNRNR
+35 YELKYDKKR

-56 TLSFHWDTKDGLGG
+56 TLSFHWDTRDGLGG
-70 IQGNKPIPDNSSSN
+70 IQGNKPIPDNSSSD

-131 DSIKLPGNADSA
+131 DSIKLPGNVDSA

-163 YKKEFKNYKVST
+163 YEKEFKNYKVST

-192 FYVYDEKTHDVKYTD
+192 FYDGNGNFIESIKP
-207 DYKYTPCYKST
+207 YTPRYKST

-253 NLLKLGNSIKLASWW
+253 NLLELGNSIKLASWW

-373 KSADK
+373 DSADK

-388 INNEDNNTNYPIEKY
+388 INNEDNNTDYRLEKY
-403 YVGYTSD
+403 YIGYTSD

-427 VGINGKNWAQSGYMS
+427 VGIDGKNWAQSGYMS
-442 QSESNVDTPS
+442 QSEINVDTPS
-452 NAEFCDVST
+452 NTEFNDVST

>member
-21 HQMRYKSN
+21 HQMRSN
-29 GDNGYG
+29 GSYG
-35 YELKYNRNR
+35 YELKYDKKR
-44 IWPSFNVNCLEN
+44 IWPSFNVNCIEN

-109 RPELQILVIGPNDAN
+109 RPELQILVIGPNDGN
-124 DIKIGSI
+124 DIEIGTI
-131 DSIKLPGNADSA
+131 DSIKLPGNVDSA
-143 GTIEAS
+143 GTIEES
-149 TDFSNDDIDKVKKL
+149 TDFSNDDINKVKEL
-163 YKKEFKNYKVST
+163 YTEEFNVSA
-175 DNIVINKYRVK
+175 DDIVINKYRVK

-192 FYVYDEKTHDVKYTD
+192 FYDHDGNYTD

-227 NPNNSTNNRYGMIII
+227 NPNNSTSNRYGMIII
-242 SKIYTKIGETI
+242 SKIYTRIGETV
-253 NLLKLGNSIKLASWW
+253 NLLELGKFVKLASWY

-280 WVDVNGNA
+280 WVDADGNA
-288 ITNDNCEYNE
+288 ITNDSCEYNE
-298 LNVGVYLHIELGI
+298 LNASVYLHIELGI

-340 VPDVLTTNAITVEIS
+340 VPDVLTTNAITVKID
-355 GTDRNRFLS
+355 GTDKDRFLS
-364 NYGVQIANG
+364 NYGVQVIDG
-373 KSADK
+373 KSPDK
-378 IIRILLYPKY
+378 ILRILLYPKY
-388 INNEDNNTNYPIEKY
+388 VNNEDNNGNYSKETY
-403 YVGYTSD
+403 YIGDTSD
-410 DYNNSANPN
+410 DYNNSANSS
-419 NKKHDSDI
+419 NKEHDSDI
-427 VGINGKNWAQSGYMS
+427 VGIDGKNWAQAGYMS
-442 QSESNVDTPS
+442 QSESNVDAPS
-452 NAEFCDVST
+452 DDPFNDVST
-461 TFRIKRM
+461 TFRIKKKV
-468 RSTTPWNINLTV
+468 STSPWEINLKV
-480 KVNINKDTC
+480 EVNINKETC
-489 PGYMRQE
+489 PGYMTQE
-496 RYTTEKK
+496 KYTTVE

>member
-21 HQMRYKSN
+21 HQMRSS
-29 GDNGYG
+29 GSYG
-35 YELKYNRNR
+35 YELKYDKKR

-70 IQGNKPIPDNSSSN
+70 IQGNKPIPDNSSSD
-84 KIHEFDPNGGNGYM
+84 KIHEFDPNGGNGYI

-109 RPELQILVIGPNDAN
+109 RPELQILVIGPNDGN

-131 DSIKLPGNADSA
+131 DSIKLPGNIDSA

-149 TDFSNDDIDKVKKL
+149 TDFSDNDIDKVKKL
-163 YKKEFKNYKVST
+163 YTEEFKDVST
-175 DNIVINKYRVK
+175 NNIVINKYRIK

-192 FYVYDEKTHDVKYTD
+192 FYDGNGNYTD

-218 EDFWTHFTV
+218 EDFWTHFTI

-253 NLLKLGNSIKLASWW
+253 NLLELGNSVKLASWY

-280 WVDVNGNA
+280 WVDVDGNA

-298 LNVGVYLHIELGI
+298 LNIGVYLHIELGI

-320 WNDSHKNST
+320 WNDSHKNSAK
-329 RYQAI
+329 YQAI

-373 KSADK
+373 NSADK
-378 IIRILLYPKY
+378 ILRILLYPKY
-388 INNEDNNTNYPIEKY
+388 VNNEDNNTNYEIEKY
-403 YVGYTSD
+403 YIGYTSD

-427 VGINGKNWAQSGYMS
+427 VGINGKNWAQSGYMA

-452 NAEFCDVST
+452 NTEFCDVST

-468 RSTTPWNINLTV
+468 RSTSPWNINLKV

-489 PGYMRQE
+489 PGYMTQE

>member
-70 IQGNKPIPDNSSSN
+70 IQGNKPIPDNSSSD

-163 YKKEFKNYKVST
+163 YEKEFKNYKVST

-192 FYVYDEKTHDVKYTD
+192 FYEYDDKKHIVKFTD

-373 KSADK
+373 KSPDK

-410 DYNNSANPN
+410 DYNNSTNPN

>member
-1 MVVIRNGRFISRKK
+1 MVVIRNGRFISKKK

-21 HQMRYKSN
+21 HQMRSS
-29 GDNGYG
+29 GSYG
-35 YELKYNRNR
+35 YELKYDKKR
-44 IWPSFNVNCLEN
+44 IWPSFNVNCIEN

-109 RPELQILVIGPNDAN
+109 RPELQILVIGPNDGN
-124 DIKIGSI
+124 DIEIGSI
-131 DSIKLPGNADSA
+131 DSIKLPGNVDSA
-143 GTIEAS
+143 GTIEES
-149 TDFSNDDIDKVKKL
+149 TDFSNDDVNKVKEL
-163 YKKEFKNYKVST
+163 YTEEFNVSA
-175 DNIVINKYRVK
+175 DDIVINKYRVK

-192 FYVYDEKTHDVKYTD
+192 FYDHDGNYTD

-227 NPNNSTNNRYGMIII
+227 NPNNSTSNRYGMIII
-242 SKIYTKIGETI
+242 SKIYTRIGETV
-253 NLLKLGNSIKLASWW
+253 NLLELGKFVKLASWY

-280 WVDVNGNA
+280 WVDADGNA
-288 ITNDNCEYNE
+288 ITNDSCEYNE

-329 RYQAI
+329 KYQAI

-373 KSADK
+373 NSADK
-378 IIRILLYPKY
+378 ILRILLYPKY
-388 INNEDNNTNYPIEKY
+388 VNNEDNNGNYSKETY
-403 YVGYTSD
+403 YIGDTSD
-410 DYNNSANPN
+410 DYNNSANSSN
-419 NKKHDSDI
+419 QEHDSDI

-452 NAEFCDVST
+452 NSEFCDVST
-461 TFRIKRM
+461 TFRIKKKV
-468 RSTTPWNINLTV
+468 STSPWKINLKV
-480 KVNINKDTC
+480 EVNINKETC
-489 PGYMRQE
+489 PGYMTQE

>member
-21 HQMRYKSN
+21 HQMRSS
-29 GDNGYG
+29 GSYG
-35 YELKYNRNR
+35 YELKYDKKR
-44 IWPSFNVNCLEN
+44 IWPSFNVNCIEN
-56 TLSFHWDTKDGLGG
+56 TLSFHWNTKDGLGG

-109 RPELQILVIGPNDAN
+109 RPELQILVIGPNDGN
-124 DIKIGSI
+124 DIEIGSI
-131 DSIKLPGNADSA
+131 DSIKLPGNVDSA
-143 GTIEAS
+143 GTIEES
-149 TDFSNDDIDKVKKL
+149 TDFSNDDVNKVKEL
-163 YKKEFKNYKVST
+163 YTEEFNVSA
-175 DNIVINKYRVK
+175 DDIVINKYRVK

-192 FYVYDEKTHDVKYTD
+192 FYDHDGNYTD

-227 NPNNSTNNRYGMIII
+227 NPNNSTSNRYGMIII
-242 SKIYTKIGETI
+242 SKIYTKLGETI
-253 NLLKLGNSIKLASWW
+253 NLLELGKFVKLASWY

-280 WVDVNGNA
+280 WVDADGNA

-298 LNVGVYLHIELGI
+298 LNAGVYLHIELGI

-340 VPDVLTTNAITVEIS
+340 VPDVLTTNAITVEID
-355 GTDRNRFLS
+355 GTDKDRFLS
-364 NYGVQIANG
+364 NYGVQVIDE
-373 KSADK
+373 KSPDK

-388 INNEDNNTNYPIEKY
+388 MNNEDNNGNYSKETY
-403 YVGYTSD
+403 YIGDTSD
-410 DYNNSANPN
+410 DYNNSANSS
-419 NKKHDSDI
+419 NKEHDSDI
-427 VGINGKNWAQSGYMS
+427 VGIDGKNWAQAGYMS
-442 QSESNVDTPS
+442 QSESNVDAPS
-452 NAEFCDVST
+452 DDPFNDVST
-461 TFRIKRM
+461 TFRIKKKV
-468 RSTTPWNINLTV
+468 STSPWEINLKV
-480 KVNINKDTC
+480 EVNINKETC
-489 PGYMRQE
+489 PGYMTQE
-496 RYTTEKK
+496 KYTTVE

>member
-1 MVVIRNGRFISRKK
+1 MVVIRNGRFIYRKK

-35 YELKYNRNR
+35 YELKYNRKR

-70 IQGNKPIPDNSSSN
+70 IQGNKPIPDNSSSD

-109 RPELQILVIGPNDAN
+109 KPELQILVIGPNDAN

-131 DSIKLPGNADSA
+131 DSIKLPGNVDSA

-163 YKKEFKNYKVST
+163 YEKEFKNYKVST
-175 DNIVINKYRVK
+175 DNIVINKYRVR

-192 FYVYDEKTHDVKYTD
+192 FYGNYKDN
-207 DYKYTPCYKST
+207 YKYTPCYKST

-253 NLLKLGNSIKLASWW
+253 NLLKLGNSVKLASWW

-340 VPDVLTTNAITVEIS
+340 VPDVLTTNAITIEIS